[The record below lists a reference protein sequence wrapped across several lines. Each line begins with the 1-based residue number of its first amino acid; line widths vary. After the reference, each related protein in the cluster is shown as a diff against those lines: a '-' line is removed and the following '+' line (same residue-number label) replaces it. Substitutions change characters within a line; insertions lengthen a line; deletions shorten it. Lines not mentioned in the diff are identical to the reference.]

1 MACSQLSN
9 NKYQETLNLT
19 LNDTTDRNL
28 VKEKAF
34 DWDYISVTSTNITF
48 YIEIH
53 RSPEFSSSLLPTIV
67 SVEGL

>member
-19 LNDTTDRNL
+19 LNDTTNRNL

-53 RSPEFSSSLLPTIV
+53 RSAEFSSSLLPIIV

>member
-19 LNDTTDRNL
+19 LNDTTNRNL

-48 YIEIH
+48 YI
-53 RSPEFSSSLLPTIV
+53 
-67 SVEGL
+67 